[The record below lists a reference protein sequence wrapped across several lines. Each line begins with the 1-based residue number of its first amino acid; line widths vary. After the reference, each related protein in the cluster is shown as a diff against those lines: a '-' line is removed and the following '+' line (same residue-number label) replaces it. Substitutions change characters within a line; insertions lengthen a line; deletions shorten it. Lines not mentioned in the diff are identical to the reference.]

1 MPNKTAQRDVEIAKI
16 AARQHGFV
24 TLRQLESVGLGR
36 AAVSERT
43 RAGRLH
49 RVHRGV
55 YAVGHAAPNLERRWM
70 AAVLACGEGAVLS
83 HASAAALWGLLR
95 PMAGAIDVSVP
106 THGGREN
113 RRGIHVHRCPSLA
126 TNVAGADLYGYA
138 EQTRPSPLLSLRNGI
153 PVTSV
158 ARTIDDLRGVVAPR
172 LVRRAIRQAEI
183 AGMRVDG
190 VKSDRTRS
198 DLERDFL
205 RLCRRHGLPRPEV
218 NVKVGR
224 WRVDFLWPTQR
235 LAVETDSWGYHRGSV
250 AFEDDHARDLEL
262 RRRGYETCRYT
273 ERQICDES
281 GAVAADLAARLHRSL
296 AS

>member
-1 MPNKTAQRDVEIAKI
+1 
-16 AARQHGFV
+16 
-24 TLRQLESVGLGR
+24 
-36 AAVSERT
+36 
-43 RAGRLH
+43 
-49 RVHRGV
+49 
-55 YAVGHAAPNLERRWM
+55 
-70 AAVLACGEGAVLS
+70 
-83 HASAAALWGLLR
+83 
-95 PMAGAIDVSVP
+95 
-106 THGGREN
+106 
-113 RRGIHVHRCPSLA
+113 
-126 TNVAGADLYGYA
+126 
-138 EQTRPSPLLSLRNGI
+138 LLSLRNGI